1 MEWYE
6 YLITTGIPTV
16 AIIYVGFVLKK
27 EISSYKS
34 INEAYKSLVDAT
46 NPDKIVALQ
55 KREIELMEKNSADT
69 IDKLKTQVIELA
81 KYAAYDL
88 VKLEIMAKSINEDLN
103 IQIIVNRNMPNSI
116 KVLDVAIAYYRKE
129 LALKNSNDGA
139 KNN

>member
-6 YLITTGIPTV
+6 YLITTGIPTS
-16 AIIYVGFVLKK
+16 AIIYVGFVLKR

-34 INEAYKSLVDAT
+34 INEAYKSLVEAT

-55 KREIELMEKNSADT
+55 KREIELMEKASADN

-81 KYAAYDL
+81 RYVSYGL
-88 VKLEIMAKSINEDLN
+88 VKLENMAKSVNEDID
-103 IQIIVNRNMPNSI
+103 IQIIINRNMPNSI
-116 KVLDVAIAYYRKE
+116 KALDVLIPYYRKE
-129 LALKNSNDGA
+129 LAPKNNNDGA